1 MTARFKTTW
10 FYAATT
16 QQQEVADM
24 PSKMRPL
31 NPVRATDLEEYAS
44 LLEQKYNEMDADG
57 YDVINVIP
65 IAAGHSECCAKSNGD
80 YVGDVGFSITRGAII
95 VGEKRG

>member
-1 MTARFKTTW
+1 
-10 FYAATT
+10 
-16 QQQEVADM
+16 
-24 PSKMRPL
+24 
-31 NPVRATDLEEYAS
+31 
-44 LLEQKYNEMDADG
+44 MDADG

-65 IAAGHSECCAKSNGD
+65 IAAGYSECCAKSNGD